1 MAERSLKFCR
11 MTFLAVTYFANNLS
25 GRNGVL
31 QVWRFGQ
38 LLSNRPLICGSCA
51 VLQIWRFKQLLTS
64 CVAERFFELVLQVW
78 RFEWLLTGVIKPGI
92 RFQVSQARRFEQ
104 LLIGH
109 EYEPSHSYASQVP
122 LFEQLLAQFQ
132 TQGISRAAS
141 FATVFMGGQLPVL
154 KHLYFYTF
162 AIWHHDSADCFSLT
176 SSRRKLRS
184 FAFIAFRACAP
195 QKGRELID
203 ALDGFAGT
211 SFAAVRDSASF
222 FRVKP
227 SPRHLLRGH
236 FVFAGHPL
244 PRPWVEWM
252 GV

>member
-11 MTFLAVTYFANNLS
+11 MTFRAVTYFANNLS
-25 GRNGVL
+25 GRNGV
-31 QVWRFGQ
+31 
-38 LLSNRPLICGSCA
+38 S
-51 VLQIWRFKQLLTS
+51 
-64 CVAERFFELVLQVW
+64 QVW

-162 AIWHHDSADCFSLT
+162 AIWHHDSADRFSLT

-222 FRVKP
+222 FREKP
-227 SPRHLLRGH
+227 SSRYLLRDHLG
-236 FVFAGHPL
+236 FVGHPL
-244 PRPWVEWM
+244 RQL
-252 GV
+252 

>member
-11 MTFLAVTYFANNLS
+11 MTFRAVTYFANNLS

-64 CVAERFFELVLQVW
+64 CVAGRFFELVLQVW

-203 ALDGFAGT
+203 AFDGIADI
-211 SFAAVRDSASF
+211 SLAVIRDSAS
-222 FRVKP
+222 
-227 SPRHLLRGH
+227 SI
-236 FVFAGHPL
+236 FA
-244 PRPWVEWM
+244 
-252 GV
+252 

>member
-1 MAERSLKFCR
+1 
-11 MTFLAVTYFANNLS
+11 MT
-25 GRNGVL
+25 
-31 QVWRFGQ
+31 
-38 LLSNRPLICGSCA
+38 
-51 VLQIWRFKQLLTS
+51 
-64 CVAERFFELVLQVW
+64 EVLQVW

-92 RFQVSQARRFEQ
+92 RFQVSLARRFEQ

-109 EYEPSHSYASQVP
+109 EYGPSRSYASQVP

-222 FRVKP
+222 FREKP
-227 SPRHLLRGH
+227 SSRYLLRGH
-236 FVFAGHPL
+236 FGFAGHPL

-252 GV
+252 GVSIETVSPLGTKLALI